1 MGIST
6 VEERDAYNVKCYQR
20 LQQTHMSKFDL
31 SKTNNCDICGFE
43 PYTKNK
49 YREKQDHLTKQHFR
63 ERIERLLPLISP
75 YICPDNE
82 CQYVGKD
89 KQDIQ
94 RHYTGKHNIL
104 KMWVD
109 EFLREQAEAQ
119 YLPPLVTRGGLN
131 TGLGTKRL
139 RPGPE
144 LTFRQMEQ
152 IAIQQQQDEE
162 DDIIEVEEEELPLA
176 SIKTEVDLSQSCL
189 TISKISR
196 ASRVPDKVMETP
208 PSISLIRINK
218 DASSVATSV
227 SSTTA
232 SLLLQ
237 TVAARAAAS
246 KPEPTN
252 LNEDDCEMTM
262 MASRASPSKPTLS
275 FKHPCPQCDMS
286 FPTES
291 ARILH
296 QEVCQHPQKVT
307 FLSPPSPLNDDDVI
321 QEPVRKKK
329 RPPPP
334 LIPL

>member
-1 MGIST
+1 MGITT
-6 VEERDAYNVKCYQR
+6 VEEREAYNIKCYQR

-162 DDIIEVEEEELPLA
+162 EDI
-176 SIKTEVDLSQSCL
+176 
-189 TISKISR
+189 
-196 ASRVPDKVMETP
+196 
-208 PSISLIRINK
+208 K
-218 DASSVATSV
+218 DMLMK
-227 SSTTA
+227 
-232 SLLLQ
+232 LLG
-237 TVAARAAAS
+237 
-246 KPEPTN
+246 
-252 LNEDDCEMTM
+252 
-262 MASRASPSKPTLS
+262 
-275 FKHPCPQCDMS
+275 
-286 FPTES
+286 
-291 ARILH
+291 
-296 QEVCQHPQKVT
+296 
-307 FLSPPSPLNDDDVI
+307 
-321 QEPVRKKK
+321 
-329 RPPPP
+329 
-334 LIPL
+334 